1 MRGPFP
7 PIHHRKIR
15 RYNKYSRI
23 FLLRLD
29 EKYLAQNCFAPQTE
43 RFLCQARRL
52 AQEYWIWIPS
62 TGNDAWREKILFA
75 AVVSLTYTP

>member
-15 RYNKYSRI
+15 EYSKYSRI
-23 FLLRLD
+23 FLYRLG
-29 EKYLAQNCFAPQTE
+29 EKCLAQNCAAPQTE

-52 AQEYWIWIPS
+52 AQEYWICIPS
-62 TGNDAWREKILFA
+62 TGNDAWHEKILFA
-75 AVVSLTYTP
+75 A